1 VEAWPWSRGFPRVT
15 ATPSID
21 TLLASARIAALEAIS
36 GKPATLQNLA
46 TFGAIVRN
54 TILAQAAVGMWVAHG
69 IGDVSQIAGLKVE
82 ATLGNRLT
90 GEPAIKLDYDFS
102 QTNLPLLTV
111 KNVSA
116 V

>member
-1 VEAWPWSRGFPRVT
+1 MT

-21 TLLASARIAALEAIS
+21 TLLAAARVAALEAIS

-54 TILAQAAVGMWVAHG
+54 TILAQTAIGMWAAHG
-69 IGDVSQIAGLKVE
+69 ITDLSQMTGLQVE
-82 ATLGNRLT
+82 ATLGNPFT
-90 GEPAIKLDYDFS
+90 SDCAIKLDYDFS
-102 QTNLPLLTV
+102 KTALPLLTV

>member
-1 VEAWPWSRGFPRVT
+1 MT

-21 TLLASARIAALEAIS
+21 TLLASARFAALEAIS
-36 GKPATLQNLA
+36 GTPATLQNLK
-46 TFGAIVRN
+46 TFAHIVRN
-54 TILAQAAVGMWVAHG
+54 TILAQAAMGMWASHG
-69 IGDVSQIAGLKVE
+69 ITNMAQMTGLKVE
-82 ATLGNRLT
+82 ATLGNPLT

-102 QTNLPLLTV
+102 KTALPQLTV